1 MGEGGGGGGG
11 GGGGSNGELVLAR
24 HTWAQGMSWERRD
37 DVTSWETESSRG
49 QLVSFVEASR
59 GQCMSLGSRGTTC
72 VLVNLSL
79 ANTSIGKSIWEP
91 QRKLNKFTMS
101 RAREAFAFTPR
112 LCFSL
117 YLVTVV
123 EHVSSHSSMY
133 PKACTNA
140 TDRASW
146 RSVNVATFD
155 SSTIVSSDEEF
166 VLWDNIQAISPL
178 MSCSKGHRL
187 ALMTGVFRG
196 VTSLRRKAR
205 NSVISPAIFVRGI
218 NGLISVT
225 GMQSARPSCRGSR
238 PGSGNPCAAGRVIQ
252 GVFIDCL

>member
-1 MGEGGGGGGG
+1 MISTVHLRSIIARAWSQQHEGWLLEWAELSSRLMDRDEMVNPELTVVPNGLVKWPVSTGGTCVLLVHGE
-11 GGGGSNGELVLAR
+11 GSNGELVLAR

-37 DVTSWETESSRG
+37 DVTSWKTESSRG

-59 GQCMSLGSRGTTC
+59 GQCMSLGSSGATC
-72 VLVNLSL
+72 ALVNLSL
-79 ANTSIGKSIWEP
+79 ANISIGKSLWEP
-91 QRKLNKFTMS
+91 HRKLNKFTMS

-133 PKACTNA
+133 PTACTNA

-146 RSVNVATFD
+146 RSVNVAIFD

-166 VLWDNIQAISPL
+166 VLWDNI
-178 MSCSKGHRL
+178 
-187 ALMTGVFRG
+187 
-196 VTSLRRKAR
+196 
-205 NSVISPAIFVRGI
+205 
-218 NGLISVT
+218 
-225 GMQSARPSCRGSR
+225 
-238 PGSGNPCAAGRVIQ
+238 
-252 GVFIDCL
+252 